1 MPRYTH
7 DCKEC
12 VFVGEDTPRDPKE
25 GKVYVDVYIHMGWR
39 EGIGFITRRWGSG
52 KYEKEEKSLIK
63 IVNMEPGVEQG
74 RWVPARNLAVK
85 KGYRV

>member
-39 EGIGFITRRWGSG
+39 EGVGFVTRRWGNG

-63 IVNMEPGVEQG
+63 IVNMEGPDTT
-74 RWVPARNLAVK
+74 RWVHSRALASK